1 MYIGDKKLKNVFY
14 RVLTHIFCDDERKRL
29 KSANRYIK
37 SIIDF
42 TEMDAKINF
51 KIQKIKAEQ
60 RKAEIEN
67 INNLKTSEEI
77 LKYIAIQKVN
87 EKYNF

>member
-14 RVLTHIFCDDERKRL
+14 RVLTHIFCDKEREIL
-29 KSANRYIK
+29 KFIK
-37 SIIDF
+37 KNA
-42 TEMDAKINF
+42 EINF

>member
-14 RVLTHIFCDDERKRL
+14 RVLTHIFCDKERKRL

-37 SIIDF
+37 SAIEF
-42 TEMDAKINF
+42 TKKNAEINF